1 MGVPSPCHAFCL
13 WGVHCLRAECHI
25 NSFGIDRSFREK
37 QEPSPSSHRESHS
50 SRLEVNYFL
59 RKILGILEVHPTIL
73 NYHNYLKIKFVKITS
88 RKTGKRKGSPLPGE
102 DTYNESSIP
111 YTTTIRVINM
121 FPLLFQHNAPNMFQE
136 YGGLNVDLNNSRGG
150 G

>member
-1 MGVPSPCHAFCL
+1 ML
-13 WGVHCLRAECHI
+13 L
-25 NSFGIDRSFREK
+25 SFREK

-73 NYHNYLKIKFVKITS
+73 NYHNYLKIKNNNK
-88 RKTGKRKGSPLPGE
+88 GKRKGSPLPGE